1 MEVVIKYGM
10 RSHVTSLFYDKA
22 SFAPVYNKC
31 YTKYVLLKLLIL
43 GDEKIGTEGETA

>member
-1 MEVVIKYGM
+1 MAWGHTLLVC
-10 RSHVTSLFYDKA
+10 LFYDKA